1 MAQHRR
7 LLIPALCVL
16 GLGACPGQASQDDG
30 PTPVQGQAPG
40 QVPGRSIEALPDHP
54 DPLPQWLEEVKAQRQ
69 AWEERRR
76 AAKEAIQARRRL
88 NDPWGAAQQ
97 EAREQ
102 EIQRRRDAR
111 MEEIERDR
119 DTFHNPG
126 PWHGPRDQGPP
137 PPQSAD
143 NAAPASS
150 PQSPGPDSTALN
162 PGEPAAYP
170 PAGWD
175 NRWYYRGY

>member
-16 GLGACPGQASQDDG
+16 SLGACPGQASQDG
-30 PTPVQGQAPG
+30 EPAQGQAPG
-40 QVPGRSIEALPDHP
+40 QVPALSSETLPDYQ
-54 DPLPQWLEEVKAQRQ
+54 DPLPQWLDEVKAQRQ

-88 NDPWGAAQQ
+88 TDPWGAAQQ

-111 MEEIERDR
+111 MEEFERDR
-119 DTFHNPG
+119 DTFHAPG
-126 PWHGPRDQGPP
+126 PWHGPKDQGPP
-137 PPQSAD
+137 PPRPT
-143 NAAPASS
+143 NTAPPAGSTRPPDPDGTDSS
-150 PQSPGPDSTALN
+150 PA
-162 PGEPAAYP
+162 EPATHAP
-170 PAGWD
+170 VGWD

>member
-1 MAQHRR
+1 MAQYRR

-16 GLGACPGQASQDDG
+16 SLGACPGQASQDS
-30 PTPVQGQAPG
+30 TPIPAQDQAPGQAPG
-40 QVPGRSIEALPDHP
+40 RSDETLHDQH
-54 DPLPQWLEEVKAQRQ
+54 DPLQQWLEEVKAQRQ

-88 NDPWGAAQQ
+88 NDPWGAAQK

-111 MEEIERDR
+111 MEEMEHDR
-119 DTFHNPG
+119 EAFHSPG
-126 PWHGPRDQGPP
+126 PWHDPRDPGPP
-137 PPQSAD
+137 PPQSTD
-143 NAAPASS
+143 NAATAGP
-150 PQSPGPDSTALN
+150 PQSPGPNRTTIN
-162 PGEPAAYP
+162 PGEPTAYP

>member
-1 MAQHRR
+1 MVQHRR

-16 GLGACPGQASQDDG
+16 GLGACPGQASQDGD
-30 PTPVQGQAPG
+30 PTPAQG
-40 QVPGRSIEALPDHP
+40 QVPGRSIEALPDHT
-54 DPLPQWLEEVKAQRQ
+54 DPLPQWLDEVKAQRQ

-119 DTFHNPG
+119 DAFHNSA
-126 PWHGPRDQGPP
+126 PWHGARDQGPP
-137 PPQSAD
+137 PPHPAD
-143 NAAPASS
+143 TAAPPGS
-150 PQSPGPDSTALN
+150 PQTAGPDSTAQH

-170 PAGWD
+170 PSGWD
-175 NRWYYRGY
+175 NRWYYRGF